1 MASES
6 AGSKADKDQG
16 HRNHFR
22 LLEEEGRSWS
32 GREPNTL
39 FQNRGD
45 GTFDE
50 VGNVLGLYSRFDSRG
65 AAAADLDG
73 DGDLDL
79 IVYNRNNPTVKVF
92 RNDTPGQGNVLA
104 VDLRATAG
112 EPLAAGAQVT
122 ARCGDLAVL
131 RQVELGS
138 GFISQGPPTLHFG
151 LGACREVERLDVVWP
166 GRGTQSLTGLPVNHL
181 ARVTEGQDEVA
192 LEPLRPRN
200 YNRQDLAP
208 VAGSLSATRPE
219 LVFER
224 LGAAGQL
231 ALADLDDEV
240 VVLNFWATW
249 CTACVLEMPD
259 LERLA
264 GRFAGRVRFLGV
276 AMDEEKGAEEVL
288 AFAAELGTTYEQVW
302 GRPADQQP
310 FSSLGASLPGA
321 IPLTAV
327 IERGTIRAVF
337 VGQIDEAE
345 LADLLE
351 RLT

>member
-6 AGSKADKDQG
+6 AGAEADKDQG

-50 VGNVLGLYSRFDSRG
+50 VGNVLGLYLRLDSRG

-79 IVYNRNNPTVKVF
+79 VVYNRNNPTVKVF
-92 RNDTPGQGNVLA
+92 RNDTPGQGNVLL
-104 VDLRATAG
+104 VDLRASAG

-122 ARCGDLAVL
+122 ARCGGGAVL

-151 LGACREVERLDVVWP
+151 LGACREVERLDIVWP
-166 GRGTQSLTGLPVNHL
+166 GGREQSVADLPVNHL
-181 ARVTEGQDEVA
+181 ARVTEGVDEVA

-200 YNRQDLAP
+200 HNRLDLAP
-208 VAGSLSATRPE
+208 VAGELSARRPE
-219 LVFER
+219 IAFER
-224 LGAAGQL
+224 LGAAGEL
-231 ALADLDDEV
+231 DLADLDDET

-259 LERLA
+259 LERLSQ
-264 GRFAGRVRFLGV
+264 RFAGRVRFVGV
-276 AMDEEKGAEEVL
+276 AMDEGKGADEVL
-288 AFAAELGTTYEQVW
+288 AFAAERGTTYEQVW
-302 GRPADQQP
+302 GEAADQQP

-321 IPLTAV
+321 IPITAV
-327 IERGTIRAVF
+327 IDRGTIRAVF